1 MVIERLP
8 YLNCEYEFSGRRYE
22 VIFYSENVSQWKI
35 ELTDLITNE
44 EWHTSLCDAFIEELT
59 RKTGNFKRFEVFCS
73 MIQSAL
79 SKNSSEQQSVES
91 ESLKALSRLQSENA
105 ALKEELRYTNECLSQ
120 MKAHQQMHSDG
131 DSQPYSEK
139 VKQLGLKAF
148 VNNLETELFEERSKA
163 SRQMVEYTRE
173 IARLQADLEA
183 ATIDQRGM
191 RRKIDQLS
199 EELCF
204 LKGGSLHRRSGDF
217 TSAGYSVSNKLGRLS
232 RVNRSDVLSLC
243 QKSCSSHKPVSSAVN
258 FRRNI
263 PTRRA
268 GSASPTVYR
277 LVSHG
282 SSLTN
287 TACSNSMNL
296 PSHVCR
302 QRTNSLDRALSRDS
316 RRFDPTAYVR
326 ERERQREE
334 NAIKRKL
341 AQRQSLIG
349 TTSNQRARS
358 FSSLDNRYNL
368 DAKNTTYTRFP
379 QCITRKSYPRTIT
392 KYGGIHQ
399 SACNYNFNRSAS
411 CSPRPSLLR
420 SSRSPVNG
428 YYVSSSPQP
437 VGVNTHR
444 SDSSQ
449 NQNKRN
455 LPTPLNDITTYKS
468 SVSRSNVQSSRVPE
482 RHQIDSEVDSEYSL
496 CSGRLSRRPHPTNRH
511 GNQKKKIISDDADT
525 ELDEIDH
532 RLNVLQG
539 FFEKYLIN
547 S

>member
-44 EWHTSLCDAFIEELT
+44 EWHTSLCEAFVEELT

-79 SKNSSEQQSVES
+79 SKRSSFLTLDLLSYEDLSEIRKMKIINGYHSSRSPISVNVNKRYLILSYITEFDKIHYPIPLTFVGCPTSEMYRSTIHKLRVKLLNGQTTLNSSEQQSVES

-368 DAKNTTYTRFP
+368 DAKNTTYTRL
-379 QCITRKSYPRTIT
+379 PRNSGT
-392 KYGGIHQ
+392 
-399 SACNYNFNRSAS
+399 
-411 CSPRPSLLR
+411 
-420 SSRSPVNG
+420 
-428 YYVSSSPQP
+428 SSPAFHH
-437 VGVNTHR
+437 VN
-444 SDSSQ
+444 
-449 NQNKRN
+449 
-455 LPTPLNDITTYKS
+455 LVW
-468 SVSRSNVQSSRVPE
+468 SV
-482 RHQIDSEVDSEYSL
+482 
-496 CSGRLSRRPHPTNRH
+496 
-511 GNQKKKIISDDADT
+511 
-525 ELDEIDH
+525 
-532 RLNVLQG
+532 
-539 FFEKYLIN
+539 
-547 S
+547 